1 MGAER
6 GGQPCRVA
14 APADS
19 RDTRQ
24 TVKRRAQA
32 GQRAA
37 HGAARPQT
45 IGPEPPFFHATVG
58 GSREPIRLSAAF
70 EARRE
75 RDGFTVRYRDPT
87 YPASFALIRAFVRKK
102 KSTSSM
108 IANDID
114 ADVSQNAVQSRV
126 IVPSAAV
133 FEK

>member
-1 MGAER
+1 MRSRTVSRSMR
-6 GGQPCRVA
+6 GRTPSGRGQPVLAAAIRRVLRTDA
-14 APADS
+14 ASAKYVLRVS
-19 RDTRQ
+19 
-24 TVKRRAQA
+24 KRL
-32 GQRAA
+32 G
-37 HGAARPQT
+37 
-45 IGPEPPFFHATVG
+45 
-58 GSREPIRLSAAF
+58 
-70 EARRE
+70 
-75 RDGFTVRYRDPT
+75 D